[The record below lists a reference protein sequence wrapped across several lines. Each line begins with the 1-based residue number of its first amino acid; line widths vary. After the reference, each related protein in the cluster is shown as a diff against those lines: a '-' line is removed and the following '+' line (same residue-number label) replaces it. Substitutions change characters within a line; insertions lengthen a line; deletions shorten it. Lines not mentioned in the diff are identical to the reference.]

1 MRPTD
6 DKECN
11 YSNQAQEC
19 NIDDDFKVELFNLEA
34 QRTRGLTAPPSLG
47 YQVVTREQIQCLGF
61 DKIKIHFEFGKRQ
74 SLAGAETCFDH
85 TPYVITTADGTKED
99 QIPYTVLDICNKYGP
114 ERKRCFLYNYQV
126 TLHVNGPVDILPKM
140 YSKITFKQMQGLV
153 VLPGDQIKSAFKSSY
168 TEQDAVRIMPE
179 IYDPAM
185 PTPIKER
192 YQFDGGVTRLPCDD
206 RKVADTIQC
215 NDFYVYCTSAE

>member
-1 MRPTD
+1 
-6 DKECN
+6 
-11 YSNQAQEC
+11 
-19 NIDDDFKVELFNLEA
+19 
-34 QRTRGLTAPPSLG
+34 
-47 YQVVTREQIQCLGF
+47 
-61 DKIKIHFEFGKRQ
+61 
-74 SLAGAETCFDH
+74 
-85 TPYVITTADGTKED
+85 
-99 QIPYTVLDICNKYGP
+99 
-114 ERKRCFLYNYQV
+114 
-126 TLHVNGPVDILPKM
+126 M

-215 NDFYVYCTSAE
+215 NDFYVYCTSADQMINIAVQGAGEIYTIEQTCERFMR